1 MKQAGVE
8 KGWDTISG
16 EQLQPSNEL
25 MFGIE
30 VNVS

>member
-8 KGWDTISG
+8 TEDTISG
-16 EQLQPSNEL
+16 EKLQPSNEL

-30 VNVS
+30 VIV